1 MTMMTLKEPKCSWI
15 TLFGY
20 LMSCLCTISL
30 LRDTAYHWLSTLVSV
45 VPKEKVTWDFFQTEF
60 RKKYISQ
67 RFIDQKRKEFLE
79 LKQGRMTV
87 TEYERKF
94 VRLSRYAREC
104 VSTEAIMCK
113 RFEAGLN
120 EDIKMFVGILEIQE
134 FVTLVERACKA
145 EELGKEKRKAEIEAR
160 DFRKRSSGKVFHSTT
175 KKSRDDYN
183 RHKATTGPPRRDRPP
198 MSPRATSIASVG
210 NVPQNR
216 VECKHCG
223 KWHSGSCR
231 FHDRSCYK
239 CGSSDHFIRECP
251 RLVEQ
256 NAVQNTKPSN
266 TSMRGRPPRHSSN
279 VGGSQKGTK
288 NTTVRSE
295 ARAPARAYAA
305 RAREDASS
313 PDVITGTFT
322 LYDTTVIALIDPGST
337 HSYVCETL
345 KFGKTLLVEST
356 EFVIRMSNPLGR
368 CVLVNKVCRDCPLM
382 IRDYCF
388 PADLM
393 LLPFDEFDIILGM
406 DWLTLHEA
414 VVDCKR
420 KLIDLKCRNGE
431 TIRIK
436 SCDVNGLPTVISSMV
451 AQKYV
456 RKGCEAYLAYVL
468 DNKMSEK
475 QMESVPVVCEYTDV
489 FPEELPGLPPVREIE
504 FGIELVPGA
513 TPISMAPYRM
523 VPTELKE
530 LKVQLQELTDRG
542 FARPSF
548 SPWGAP
554 VLFVKKKDGTMRMCI
569 DYRQLNKVTIKNK
582 YPLPRIED
590 LFDQLKGASVF
601 SKIDLRSGYYQLR
614 VRDSD
619 VPKTAFRTRYGHYE
633 FLVMPFGLT
642 NAPTVF
648 MDLMNR
654 VFRQFLDRF
663 VVVFIDDILI
673 YSKNEAEHVEHLR
686 VVLQTLRDQ
695 RLYAKFSKCEFWM
708 NEVSFLGHVV
718 SVSGIRVDPNKIA
731 AILDW
736 KPPKNVSEIRS
747 FLGLAGYYRRFVKG
761 FSVIATPLTRLLQ
774 KDVKFEW
781 TEKCQKSFEQL
792 KALLTEAPV
801 LTQPESGKEF
811 TIFSDASLNGLGCV
825 LMQEGK
831 VIAYASRQLKPHERN
846 YPTHDLELAA
856 IVFALKI
863 WRHHLFGE
871 KCHVYSDHKSLKYL
885 MTQKDLNLRQR
896 RWLELLKDYELV
908 IDYHPGK
915 AIVVAD
921 ALSQKSLFALRAL
934 NARVATSEDGSII
947 AELQARPMFIQQIC
961 DAQKVDEKLA
971 VIRIQC
977 ENATESDFQIDA
989 NNCLNY
995 KSRLCVPMNSDLI
1008 QMILNEAHNGRM
1020 SIHPGSTKMYN
1031 DLKQFYWWPG
1041 MKRDISEFVS
1051 KCLICQQVKAE
1062 HQVPSGLLQP
1072 IMIPEWKWDRIT
1084 MDFVSGLPMT
1094 PSKKDTVWVI
1104 VDRLTKSAHFI
1115 PVRTDYS
1122 LDKLAELYVS
1132 QILRLHGVP
1141 SSIVSDR
1148 DPRFTLRFWKRL
1160 QDALGTK
1167 LHFSTAFHPQTDGQ
1181 SERTILI
1188 LEDMLRCCVLEFEGT
1203 WERYLPLVEF
1213 AYNNS
1218 FQSSI
1223 KMAPYEA
1230 LYGRKCRTPLY
1241 WTELSENK
1249 IHGVDWIKETEQKV
1263 VEIRRNLKAASDRQ
1277 KSYADLKRKDIEFQV
1292 GDRVFLKV
1300 SPWKKIL
1307 RFGQKGKLSPRFIGP
1322 YEIIERIGPVAY
1334 RLKLPIDLEKIHN
1347 VFHVSM
1353 LRRYRSDP
1361 SHVITPS
1368 EIEIRSDMTYEEE
1381 PIRILARETKEL
1393 RNKKIP
1399 LVKVLWN
1406 KHGVEEAT
1414 WEPEDSMRQ
1423 QYPILFNG

>member
-1 MTMMTLKEPKCSWI
+1 
-15 TLFGY
+15 
-20 LMSCLCTISL
+20 
-30 LRDTAYHWLSTLVSV
+30 
-45 VPKEKVTWDFFQTEF
+45 
-60 RKKYISQ
+60 
-67 RFIDQKRKEFLE
+67 
-79 LKQGRMTV
+79 
-87 TEYERKF
+87 
-94 VRLSRYAREC
+94 
-104 VSTEAIMCK
+104 
-113 RFEAGLN
+113 
-120 EDIKMFVGILEIQE
+120 MFVGILEIQE

-145 EELGKEKRKAEIEAR
+145 EELGKEKRKAETEAR
-160 DFRKRSSGKVFHSTT
+160 DIRKRSSGKVFHSTA
-175 KKSRDDYN
+175 KKSRDDYS
-183 RHKATTGPPRRDRPP
+183 RHKATTDPPRRDRPP
-198 MSPRATSIASVG
+198 MSSRATSIASVG

-251 RLVEQ
+251 RLAEQ
-256 NAVQNTKPSN
+256 NTIQNTKPSN
-266 TSMRGRPPRHSSN
+266 MSMRGRPPRHSGN

-288 NTTVRSE
+288 NTT

-313 PDVITGTFT
+313 PDVITGIFT

-356 EFVIRMSNPLGR
+356 EFVIRVSNPLGR
-368 CVLVNKVCRDCPLM
+368 CVLVDKVCRGCPLM

-406 DWLTLHEA
+406 DWLTSHEA

-436 SCDVNGLPTVISSMV
+436 SCDVNGLPTVISSML
-451 AQKYV
+451 ARKYV

-468 DNKMSEK
+468 DNKMFEK
-475 QMESVPVVCEYTDV
+475 QIEFVSVVCEYPDV
-489 FPEELPGLPPVREIE
+489 FPEELPGLPPVREVE
-504 FGIELVPGA
+504 FGIELIPGA
-513 TPISMAPYRM
+513 ARISIAPYRM
-523 VPTELKE
+523 APIELKE
-530 LKVQLQELTDRG
+530 LKAQLQELTDKG

-554 VLFVKKKDGTMRMCI
+554 ILFVKKKDGTMRMCI

-582 YPLPRIED
+582 YPLPRIDD
-590 LFDQLKGASVF
+590 LFDQLKGALVF

-642 NAPTVF
+642 NAPAVF

-654 VFRQFLDRF
+654 FLDRF

-673 YSKNEAEHVEHLR
+673 YSKNETEHAEHLR
-686 VVLQTLRDQ
+686 LVLQTLRDQ

-708 NEVSFLGHVV
+708 NEVNFLGHVV
-718 SVSGIRVDPNKIA
+718 SASGIRVDPNKIA
-731 AILDW
+731 AILEW
-736 KPPKNVSEIRS
+736 KPPKNVSEIRT
-747 FLGLAGYYRRFVKG
+747 
-761 FSVIATPLTRLLQ
+761 TPLTRLLQ

-781 TEKCQKSFEQL
+781 SERCQKSFEQL
-792 KALLTEAPV
+792 KAFLTEAPV
-801 LTQPESGKEF
+801 LTQPEPGKEF

-831 VIAYASRQLKPHERN
+831 VIAYASRQLKPHEKN

-863 WRHHLFGE
+863 WRHYLFGE
-871 KCHVYSDHKSLKYL
+871 KCHIYSDHKSLKYL

-896 RWLELLKDYELV
+896 RWLELLKDYDLV

-915 AIVVAD
+915 ANVVAD
-921 ALSQKSLFALRAL
+921 ALSRKSLFTLRAL
-934 NARVATSEDGSII
+934 NARVAMSDDGSIV

-961 DAQKVDEKLA
+961 DAQKVDEMLIA
-971 VIRIQC
+971 IRSQC
-977 ENATESDFQIDA
+977 GSGTESDFQIDA
-989 NNCLNY
+989 NDCLNY
-995 KSRLCVPMNSDLI
+995 KGRLCVPKNSDLI
-1008 QMILNEAHNGRM
+1008 QMILCEAHSGRL

-1062 HQVPSGLLQP
+1062 HQVPSGLVQP
-1072 IMIPEWKWDRIT
+1072 IMMPEWKWDRIT

-1094 PSKKDTVWVI
+1094 PSKKDAIWVI

-1132 QILRLHGVP
+1132 QIVRLHGVP

-1148 DPRFTLRFWKRL
+1148 DPRFTSLFWKKL

-1181 SERTILI
+1181 SERTISV
-1188 LEDMLRCCVLEFEGT
+1188 LEDMLRCYVLEFEGT

-1263 VEIRRNLKAASDRQ
+1263 VLIRNNLKAASDRQ
-1277 KSYADLKRKDIEFQV
+1277 KSYADLKHQ
-1292 GDRVFLKV
+1292 VFLKV

-1307 RFGQKGKLSPRFIGP
+1307 RFRRKGKLSPRFIGP

-1334 RLKLPIDLEKIHN
+1334 RLKLPLDLEKIHN

-1353 LRRYRSDP
+1353 LRKYRSDP

-1368 EIEIRSDMTYEEE
+1368 EIELRSDLTYDEE
-1381 PIRILARETKEL
+1381 PILILAREMKEL
-1393 RNKKIP
+1393 RNKRIP

-1406 KHGVEEAT
+1406 RHGVEEAT
-1414 WEPEDSMRQ
+1414 WEPEDSMKQ
-1423 QYPILFNG
+1423 QYPILFNGKIFEDENS